1 MKTDKLFAFHFHVN
15 VDPKDKLDCDISNDS
30 LIYIKLK
37 TFQPKFTSLDKW
49 PHSTDRSVI

>member
-37 TFQPKFTSLDKW
+37 TFQPKFTSLDK
-49 PHSTDRSVI
+49 